1 MAKKGTQGPEYVR
14 LNARVALDVAARLD
28 EARAALKREG
38 GKTDARGRRTSSG
51 PEGAGAAWCK
61 MRRDSGGGPLQPMI
75 ELRELSKSYAAR
87 GPAVQGLNL
96 TVASGEFLVL
106 AGPSGCGKTTT
117 LTMINRL
124 TEPSGGTVLID
135 GVDARSSDPVSLR
148 RRIGFVFQDIGLF
161 PHLNVAENA
170 GIVLRLLHKSPAEI
184 GARVDELLALVH
196 LPAQE
201 FRGVFPATLSGGQRQ
216 RVGVARALAASP
228 RIMLMD
234 EPFGAIDPITRDG
247 LASDYRQIHERLG
260 LTTILVTHDMTEA
273 ILLADRI
280 ALMREGRLV
289 QVGTTNELISAPADD
304 FVRAMM
310 ESPRRRSE
318 ALAAA
323 LKSGRRA

>member
-1 MAKKGTQGPEYVR
+1 
-14 LNARVALDVAARLD
+14 
-28 EARAALKREG
+28 
-38 GKTDARGRRTSSG
+38 
-51 PEGAGAAWCK
+51 
-61 MRRDSGGGPLQPMI
+61 MI
-75 ELRELSKSYAAR
+75 ELRELSKSYPAR
-87 GPAVQGLNL
+87 GPAVRGLNL

-124 TEPSGGTVLID
+124 TEPSSGTVLVD
-135 GVDARSSDPVSLR
+135 GVDARSTDPVALR

-170 GIVLRLLHKSPAEI
+170 GIVLRLLGKSPAEI
-184 GARVDELLALVH
+184 GARVDELLALVQ

-201 FRGVFPATLSGGQRQ
+201 FRDVFPAALSGGQRQ

-318 ALAAA
+318 ALASA
-323 LKSGRRA
+323 LRAGSRA

>member
-1 MAKKGTQGPEYVR
+1 
-14 LNARVALDVAARLD
+14 
-28 EARAALKREG
+28 
-38 GKTDARGRRTSSG
+38 
-51 PEGAGAAWCK
+51 
-61 MRRDSGGGPLQPMI
+61 MI
-75 ELRELSKSYAAR
+75 ELRELTKTYESR
-87 GPAVQGLNL
+87 GTAVRGLNL

-135 GVDARSSDPVSLR
+135 GVDARASDSVTLR

-161 PHLNVAENA
+161 PHMNVAENA
-170 GIVLRLLHKSPAEI
+170 GIVLRLLGKAPPEI
-184 GARVDELLALVH
+184 NARVDELLALVR
-196 LPAQE
+196 LPAGNY
-201 FRGVFPATLSGGQRQ
+201 RGAFPAALSGGQRQ

-234 EPFGAIDPITRDG
+234 EPFGAIDPITRDE
-247 LASDYRQIHERLG
+247 LASDYRQIHDRLG

-289 QVGTTNELISAPADD
+289 QVGTPNDLLSAPADD

-318 ALAAA
+318 ALASA
-323 LKSGRRA
+323 LRIGRPA